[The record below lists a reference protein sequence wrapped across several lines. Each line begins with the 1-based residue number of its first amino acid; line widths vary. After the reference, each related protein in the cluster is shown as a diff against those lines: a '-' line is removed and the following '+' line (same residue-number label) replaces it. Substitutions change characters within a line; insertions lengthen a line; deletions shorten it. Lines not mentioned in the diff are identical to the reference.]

1 MCFSPKSNNI
11 EMCSCIPKD
20 TLLHLKFVATK
31 MEKDK
36 KMVKKFEKFAKKMDV
51 SQPTFKSS

>member
-1 MCFSPKSNNI
+1 
-11 EMCSCIPKD
+11 
-20 TLLHLKFVATK
+20 

-51 SQPTFKSS
+51 SQPTFKSSWNSCMQKERKIEQVFCQILLWMWNSF